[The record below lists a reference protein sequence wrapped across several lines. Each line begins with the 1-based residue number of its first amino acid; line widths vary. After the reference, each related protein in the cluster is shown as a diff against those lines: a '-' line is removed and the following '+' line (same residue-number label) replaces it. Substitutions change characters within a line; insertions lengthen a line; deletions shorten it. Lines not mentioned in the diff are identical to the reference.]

1 MGVLDNPVEAG
12 LGFCVQRDKWPA
24 LSSEVSRRL
33 RTLAVGGE
41 EYVPIYGGEAGLSE
55 GRVLGRLRSAAY
67 GFTVRQNL
75 AYSYLPVQLE
85 PGVRVEGE
93 VFGQIS
99 SATVTRGRALEPQQ
113 PSWQGC

>member
-1 MGVLDNPVEAG
+1 MEEGYRYYGTDMGLLDNPFEAG

-55 GRVLGRLRSAAY
+55 GRVLGRPRSTPD
-67 GFTVRQNL
+67 GFTGRQNL
-75 AYSYLPVQLE
+75 AYSYLPAELK
-85 PGVRVEGE
+85 PGVPVEVE
-93 VFGQIS
+93 
-99 SATVTRGRALEPQQ
+99 AL
-113 PSWQGC
+113 